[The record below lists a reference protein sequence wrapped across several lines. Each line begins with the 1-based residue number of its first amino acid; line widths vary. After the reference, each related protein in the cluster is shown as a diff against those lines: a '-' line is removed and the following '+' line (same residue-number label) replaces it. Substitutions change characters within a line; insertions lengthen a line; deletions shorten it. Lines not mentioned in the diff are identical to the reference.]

1 MQKTKKIF
9 IVITESVQNISTS
22 LISKIVEKLKIA
34 PSYTAHYVFS
44 ESAQPICTAHYLFSE
59 SAQPILHIMYF
70 PSRPSPVTGGRKDGD
85 TR

>member
-44 ESAQPICTAHYLFSE
+44 ESAQPI
-59 SAQPILHIMYF
+59 LHIMYF